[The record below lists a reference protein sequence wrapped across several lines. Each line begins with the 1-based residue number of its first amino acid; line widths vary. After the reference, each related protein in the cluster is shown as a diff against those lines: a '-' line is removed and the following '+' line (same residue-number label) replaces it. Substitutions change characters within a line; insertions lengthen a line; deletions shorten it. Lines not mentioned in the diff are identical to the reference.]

1 MKNKNNK
8 ISVAE
13 IDKMINEEIAKI
25 RKIEKIKSRLA
36 IVNEELSKLTNET
49 VDEVSVGGVRNGEEW
64 YEKGTPVAKFE
75 KKGTHLKEEDPML
88 DDMDAEGMGDELG
101 GEELGGDDSVELDG
115 DELGVGPVAGTFEEK
130 MAAIGRELDMQLSG
144 VAPEEGDDLEVA
156 DDTMEEPAAEMEMD
170 AEEESDSTEETPADD
185 EDTEDAEIEIDEVA
199 GEEECEDAPMMN
211 ESVDRLGKKKNPLLT
226 RELERMKR
234 LSGF

>member
-36 IVNEELSKLTNET
+36 IVNEELSKLTDET

-88 DDMDAEGMGDELG
+88 DDMDAEGMGD
-101 GEELGGDDSVELDG
+101 ELGGDDSVELDG

-156 DDTMEEPAAEMEMD
+156 DDTMEEPDAEMEMGAD
-170 AEEESDSTEETPADD
+170 EETDSTEEAPADD
-185 EDTEDAEIEIDEVA
+185 EDAEDAEIEIDEVA
-199 GEEECEDAPMMN
+199 GEEECEDVPMMN
-211 ESVDRLGKKKNPLLT
+211 ESFDRLGKKKNPLLT